1 MQHIQNITDVDDDMI
16 RVSQELGVSI
26 AEVTDA
32 NQEIYLQEM
41 DALNVLRPTAFPK
54 ASESIDEMIATVES
68 LVVGGHAYEMDGH
81 VFFDTSTM
89 PDFGA
94 LAGLDREGLRTFES
108 DSMPAEP
115 EHLKRDPL
123 DFLLWQPSTYEGTV
137 FDSPWGPGRPGW
149 HIECTAMANTAL
161 GSRIDIHG
169 GGLDLAY
176 PHHDSEIVQSEAASG
191 DAPFVGWWMHLATET
206 LDGVKMSKSLGNL
219 VKVDALLAAGHTP
232 DALRLYL
239 LATHYREDQD
249 FTVDELNQ
257 WEQVADTLRRAAEG
271 EGGPTDE
278 LRVQPLR
285 NEFMAAMD
293 DDLDTIRAIKVLTT
307 IAEGIEAKRL
317 SGVTA
322 IPTLRE
328 LAGVLGLRLGAE
340 S

>member
-54 ASESIDEMIATVES
+54 ASESIDEMIANVES

-191 DAPFVGWWMHLATET
+191 DAPFVGWWMHMATET

-249 FTVDELNQ
+249 FTEDELNQ
-257 WEQVADTLRRAAEG
+257 WEQVSDTLRRAAEG

-293 DDLDTIRAIKVLTT
+293 DDLDTVRAIKVLTT
-307 IAEGIEAKRL
+307 IAEGIESKRL